1 MIYLDNAAT
10 TLRKPP
16 QVIDAVARAMG
27 SFGNSARGT
36 HEGALTASRT
46 IYDTRCKLAALFSCP
61 RPDHV
66 VFTANST
73 EALNIAINGLVRAGD
88 HVLSTDLDHNSVL
101 RPLYRLRDK
110 RGVALDFVPADRQGR
125 IDYADLER
133 LLRPETRAIVCTHA
147 SNLTGDALDLARVG
161 ALAHAHGVLLVVDA
175 SQSAGVL
182 PIDMERMHIDVLCFT
197 GHKSLMGPQGTGGL
211 CLRGDPDIL
220 PWKVGGTG
228 VQTFSER
235 QPEQLPVR
243 LEAGTLNGH
252 GIAGLDAALDFI
264 AVTGMETIRA
274 HETALM
280 RRFYEGVRDIPGVTV
295 YGDFTHERTAV
306 VALNIA
312 DLDSGE
318 VADALAEDYGIATRS
333 GALRAAAAPCARHG
347 GTGRGALQ
355 LRLVQHRGGDRRGHP
370 RGGGAGAMRERK
382 TWLVVTFHTTAAAI
396 GMEKLCAARGLA
408 GRLIPVPRALTADC
422 GMAWRA
428 EIDRRAALE
437 ALAAG
442 EGLEVEGFYEMTL

>member
-16 QVIDAVARAMG
+16 QVIDAVVRAMG

-46 IYDTRCKLAALFSCP
+46 IYNTRCKLAALFGCP

-66 VFTANST
+66 AFTANST
-73 EALNIAINGLVRAGD
+73 EALNIAINGLVRPGD
-88 HVLSTDLDHNSVL
+88 HVLSTDLEHNSVL
-101 RPLYRLRDK
+101 RPLYRLRDE

-147 SNLTGDALDLARVG
+147 SNLTGDAVDLARVG

-182 PIDMERMHIDVLCFT
+182 PIDMEKMQIDVLCFT

-211 CLRGDPDIL
+211 CVREGVDIS

-228 VQTFSER
+228 VQTYLHE
-235 QPEQLPVR
+235 QPEQMPTR

-252 GIAGLDAALDFI
+252 GIAGLNAALDFLQE
-264 AVTGMETIRA
+264 TGVEAIHA
-274 HETALM
+274 HEMALL
-280 RRFYEGVRDIPGVTV
+280 RRFVAGVKKIPSVTL
-295 YGDFTHERTAV
+295 YGDFDHERTAV
-306 VALNIA
+306 AALNIG
-312 DLDSGE
+312 DMDSGE
-318 VADALAEDYGIATRS
+318 VSDILSEDYGIATRPGAHCAPRLHEALGTEEQGAVRFS
-333 GALRAAAAPCARHG
+333 FGWYNTEEEADAAVTALR
-347 GTGRGALQ
+347 
-355 LRLVQHRGGDRRGHP
+355 
-370 RGGGAGAMRERK
+370 
-382 TWLVVTFHTTAAAI
+382 
-396 GMEKLCAARGLA
+396 
-408 GRLIPVPRALTADC
+408 
-422 GMAWRA
+422 
-428 EIDRRAALE
+428 EIA
-437 ALAAG
+437 
-442 EGLEVEGFYEMTL
+442 T